1 MLNALRSKTTITLPW
16 SWAVLSLATALNSPN
31 DSDDWKNSFK
41 VLGTNKKYTQIN
53 ITCGPGYKYKL

>member
-1 MLNALRSKTTITLPW
+1 MPW

-53 ITCGPGYKYKL
+53 STCGPGYKYKL